1 MYYSWTLCNKKSGF
15 DEHIHVP
22 IVLQERVMGAGV
34 ELEQSILY
42 TMYKNAMMKSTEMY
56 QKERNNNIHV

>member
-1 MYYSWTLCNKKSGF
+1 
-15 DEHIHVP
+15 
-22 IVLQERVMGAGV
+22 VLQERVMGAGV